1 MFGVNKKEVQSPCI
15 SCLLRILHCWWWG
28 DTSVRD
34 HSSGP
39 TSTDKQNEQQLGHF
53 GAVLASKADML
64 NNTSGQFTA
73 VPVATKPGIFG
84 QNKTLST
91 AAQQKTET

>member
-15 SCLLRILHCWWWG
+15 SRLLRILHCWWWG

-34 HSSGP
+34 HSSGT
-39 TSTDKQNEQQLGHF
+39 TSTNKQNEQLGHF
-53 GAVLASKADML
+53 GVVLASKADMF

-73 VPVATKPGIFG
+73 VPVATKTGIFG
-84 QNKTLST
+84 QNRMFS
-91 AAQQKTET
+91 